1 MITYR
6 LKRLEIF
13 EKWYVGLI
21 TLSELNR
28 LLNEL
33 DEEVD
38 KLGFLNIRAESN
50 STITLNNR
58 GEDR

>member
-38 KLGFLNIRAESN
+38 KLGFLDICTESN
-50 STITLNNR
+50 SVITLKNR
-58 GEDR
+58 GESG

>member
-38 KLGFLNIRAESN
+38 KLGFLNICAESN